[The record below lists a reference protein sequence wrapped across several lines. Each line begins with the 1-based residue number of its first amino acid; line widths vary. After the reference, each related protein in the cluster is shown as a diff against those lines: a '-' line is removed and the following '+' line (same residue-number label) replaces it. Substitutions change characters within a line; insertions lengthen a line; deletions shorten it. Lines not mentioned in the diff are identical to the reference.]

1 MAGNLSPGAQQEL
14 NTVREFLNRL
24 ARIHGLVEL
33 YATVKTKP
41 EQYEQPLRRGFEQ
54 LKREFM
60 GAGYDA
66 LSQVAGSMVLA
77 LRRSGPHPMRAR
89 ALREGVGAMRQQLE
103 LESRAIVSAD
113 MAEQEKKKLQAE
125 Q

>member
-1 MAGNLSPGAQQEL
+1 MAGNLTPGAQQEL

-24 ARIHGLVEL
+24 QRLHGLVEL

-41 EQYEQPLRRGFEQ
+41 EQYEQPIRRGFEQ

-66 LSQVAGSMVLA
+66 LSQMAGAMVLA
-77 LRRSGPHPMRAR
+77 VRRTGPHPMRAR
-89 ALREGVGAMRQQLE
+89 ALREGVGSMRQQLE
-103 LESRAIVSAD
+103 LESRAIASAD
-113 MAEQEKKKLQAE
+113 MAEQEKKRLQAE